1 LINLFFQVSLKDAD
15 ISIRRRA
22 LDLLY
27 GMCDKYTSKEIVGE
41 LLTYL
46 LTADYAIR
54 EELVIKL
61 AILAEKFASNY
72 QWYVDV
78 ILQLITLAGDFVSD
92 DIWHRVIKIVTNHED
107 VQEYLY
113 N

>member
-1 LINLFFQVSLKDAD
+1 
-15 ISIRRRA
+15 
-22 LDLLY
+22 
-27 GMCDKYTSKEIVGE
+27 MCDKYTSKEIVGE

-107 VQEYLY
+107 VQEYLIY
-113 N
+113 LN

>member
-1 LINLFFQVSLKDAD
+1 LIQKKYLGLEAMSHLASLSTETSNMVKKYQETVISMYPVILTNTKFRSTVSLKDAD

-54 EELVIKL
+54 EELV
-61 AILAEKFASNY
+61 FPPS
-72 QWYVDV
+72 
-78 ILQLITLAGDFVSD
+78 FVFS
-92 DIWHRVIKIVTNHED
+92 
-107 VQEYLY
+107 QY
-113 N
+113 